1 MTAHAAILH
10 AMTYV
15 GIDADLAE
23 LWRCPTCG
31 RVLLLD
37 VARRWRDVRV
47 EGDGQAAHTGCLW
60 GQKRR

>member
-1 MTAHAAILH
+1 MTNRAALLIRALH

-47 EGDGQAAHTGCLW
+47 QGDGRAAHTGV
-60 GQKRR
+60 R